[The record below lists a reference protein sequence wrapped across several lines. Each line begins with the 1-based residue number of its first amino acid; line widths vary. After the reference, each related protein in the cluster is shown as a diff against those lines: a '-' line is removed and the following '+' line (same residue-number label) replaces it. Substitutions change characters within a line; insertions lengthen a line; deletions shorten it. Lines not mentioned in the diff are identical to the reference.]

1 MQTGK
6 RILLFVITNL
16 LVVTTLTILLSVLSV
31 IFGWHLNPS
40 SYLGLIIL
48 ASLFGFGGAFISL
61 LLSKTMAKWS
71 MHLTIIEPN
80 TQDPS
85 ERWLL
90 ETVYR
95 IARQAGLEK
104 MPEVSFYQSADPN
117 AFATGP
123 GKDSALVAVST
134 GLMENMDKASV
145 EGVLAHELSHV
156 TNGDMVTMTL
166 IQGVINTFVMV
177 ISWILAQVI
186 SNALRSKDD
195 RGGGFGGGF
204 MQIMLVQI
212 IQIPLSLLGMMVTM
226 AFSRWREFHADAG
239 SARLVGREK
248 MISALE
254 SLKELSERRLKIPA
268 DQMPSQALQAFMIA
282 GRGTSLFASHPALE
296 DRIEALRQSKYQA

>member
-6 RILLFVITNL
+6 RILLFVATNI
-16 LVVTTLTILLSVLSV
+16 LVVTTLAILLNILSAF
-31 IFGWHLNPS
+31 FGWHLNGS
-40 SYLGLIIL
+40 SYLGIIIL
-48 ASLFGFGGAFISL
+48 CSVFGFGGAFISL
-61 LLSKTMAKWS
+61 LLSKTIAKWT
-71 MHLTIIEPN
+71 MHLTVIEPN
-80 TQDPS
+80 TQDAS

-95 IARQAGLEK
+95 IARQAGMEK
-104 MPEVSFYQSADPN
+104 MPEVCFYQSADPN

-123 GKDSALVAVST
+123 GKDNALVAVST

-177 ISWILAQVI
+177 ISWILTQLI
-186 SNALRSKDD
+186 MNAIRSKDD
-195 RGGGFGGGF
+195 REGGLGGFF
-204 MQIMLVQI
+204 LSQMIYMVV
-212 IQIPLSLLGMMVTM
+212 QIPLSLLGMLVVMR
-226 AFSRWREFHADAG
+226 FSRWREYHADAG
-239 SARLVGREK
+239 SAHLVGREK

-254 SLKELSERRLKIPA
+254 ALKELSERRLKIPA
-268 DQMPSQALQAFMIA
+268 DQMPSQSLQAMMIS
-282 GRGTSLFASHPALE
+282 GKGTSLFASHPALE